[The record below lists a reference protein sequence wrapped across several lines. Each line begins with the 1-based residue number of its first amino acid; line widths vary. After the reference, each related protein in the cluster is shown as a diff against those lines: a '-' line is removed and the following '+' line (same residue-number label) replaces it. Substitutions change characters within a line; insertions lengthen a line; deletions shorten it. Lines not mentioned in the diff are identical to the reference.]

1 MGNGLACRNAQGS
14 ALDTGQVNCWSSEKI
29 KGEREI
35 YVVGFELQVAG
46 SRITRIVKGWNHI
59 ETVTSY

>member
-1 MGNGLACRNAQGS
+1 
-14 ALDTGQVNCWSSEKI
+14 VNCWSSEKI